1 MTTRSFN
8 DGWTVGP
15 KTSIYAALQGAAQA
29 HETVTLPHDALFAL
43 ERSAEQGEG
52 AHTGYFPSAA
62 FEYAK
67 TFDVPGEYR
76 GKRVTLEFQGAYRDA
91 VVFVNDVFAAQ
102 RPNGY
107 STFFVPLDPYL
118 KYGEPNTVRVE
129 VRAHEDSRWYTGA
142 GLYRDTRLIVTEL
155 VHITPNG
162 VRITTPDVDGERAV
176 VEVATSLRNESLET
190 KTVTV
195 LTELRDPDGIPV
207 ASDAAPVTLRS
218 GETAAVRQRLY
229 VKEPQLWDTEIPA
242 LYMAHTSVDDV
253 AAVVDETRTTFGIR
267 TLRLDPV
274 HGLRL
279 NGRSVKLRGA
289 CIHHDNGLLGAAA
302 IGRAEERRVRILK
315 NAGFNAVRSAHNP
328 ISQAMLDACDRHGML
343 VMDETFD
350 VWTVSKSTNDYSL
363 AFPEWW
369 ERDVEAMVA
378 KDFNHPS
385 VIMYS
390 IGNENPE
397 TGNGLAAQWGRKMA
411 EKIRELDPTRYVTN
425 GINGFVAAINEVAEL
440 MQQNASAAAAAEDQG
455 VNGAMNMGD
464 FMNQVSASPQVTEKT
479 AEAFSAL
486 DVAGMNYG
494 DARYALDKELFP
506 NRIIVGTETFPSH
519 INVNWRLVEEHSHV
533 LGDFTWTGWDYLGEA
548 GAGRITYLDGD
559 GGVPSFQAGFPW
571 LTASTGDIDI
581 TGHRRPI
588 SYYRETV
595 FGLRH
600 KPYIAVQRPETF
612 GKPSFAGQWSWSD
625 TVSGWSWDAANGT
638 RTSVEVYSDADEVE
652 LVLNGRLL
660 GRLPAGREHAF
671 KAMFEVDVEPGEL
684 LAVAYVKGE
693 EQARTSLRSATGPL
707 RLDVEAERS
716 MISADDS
723 DLAYIPVVLS
733 DTEGNLA
740 HTADC
745 WISVTIDGPGV
756 LQAVGSG
763 RPDQLE
769 RFDTATHSTF
779 DGRAL
784 VIVRPTGPGAISV
797 TVSADG
803 VEPRTVEL
811 RAESPELYNVDAA
824 TLRTTGID
832 SSVNTPVLLAEGIG
846 L

>member
-1 MTTRSFN
+1 MTTHSFN
-8 DGWTVGP
+8 DSWTVGP
-15 KTSIYAALQGAAQA
+15 KTSIYAALQGAGQA
-29 HETVTLPHDALFAL
+29 REAVTLPHDALFAL
-43 ERSAEQGEG
+43 ERSAEKGEG
-52 AHTGYFPSAA
+52 AHSGYFPSGA
-62 FEYAK
+62 FEYSK
-67 TFDVPGEYR
+67 TFEVPQEYR

-118 KYGEPNTVRVE
+118 KYGEPNSVRVE
-129 VRAHEDSRWYTGA
+129 LRAHEDSRWYTGA

-155 VHITPNG
+155 VHVMPNG
-162 VRITTPDVDGERAV
+162 VRITTPDVDDERAV
-176 VEVATSLRNESLET
+176 VEVATSVHNESLET
-190 KTVTV
+190 KTLTV
-195 LTELRDPDGIPV
+195 HTKLRDPDGAPA

-218 GETAAVRQRLY
+218 GETATVRQRLY
-229 VKEPQLWDTEIPA
+229 VDEPRLWDTESPA
-242 LYMAHTSVDDV
+242 LYTAYTSVND
-253 AAVVDETRTTFGIR
+253 VVDVVDAARTTFGIR
-267 TLRLDPV
+267 TLRLDPA

-315 NAGFNAVRSAHNP
+315 EAGFNALRSAHNP
-328 ISQAMLDACDRHGML
+328 MSQAMLDACDRNGML

-350 VWTVSKSTNDYSL
+350 VWTVSKSTSDYSL

-411 EKIRELDPTRYVTN
+411 DKVRALDDTRYVTN
-425 GINGFVAAINEVAEL
+425 GINGFVAAIAEVAEV
-440 MQQNASAAAAAEDQG
+440 MQQNAAAAAAAEDQG

-479 AEAFSAL
+479 AEAFSVL
-486 DVAGMNYG
+486 DIAGMNYG

-506 NRIIVGTETFPSH
+506 NRMIVGTETFPSR
-519 INVNWRLVEEHSHV
+519 IGATWRLVEEHSHV

-548 GAGRITYLDGD
+548 GAGRITYLEGD
-559 GGVPSFQAGFPW
+559 ARVPSFAAGFPW
-571 LTASTGDIDI
+571 LTAWTGDIDI
-581 TGHRRPI
+581 TGHRRPV

-600 KPYIAVQRPETF
+600 EPYIAVQRPETF
-612 GKPSFAGQWSWSD
+612 GKPSFAGQWAWSD
-625 TVSGWSWDAANGT
+625 TVSGWSWPAATGT
-638 RTSVEVYSDADEVE
+638 RTSVEVYSGAEEIE
-652 LVLNGRLL
+652 LILNGRTL
-660 GRLPAGREHAF
+660 GRQPAGREHSF
-671 KAMFEVDVEPGEL
+671 KTTFEVDVEPGEL
-684 LAVAYVKGE
+684 IAIAYASGE
-693 EQARTSLRSATGPL
+693 ELARTSLRSATGAL
-707 RLDVEAERS
+707 EIDAHAERS
-716 MISADDS
+716 IISADDY
-723 DLAYIPVVLS
+723 DLAFIPVALRDS
-733 DTEGNLA
+733 EGNLA
-740 HTADC
+740 HAVDRPITVA
-745 WISVTIDGPGV
+745 IDGPGI

-763 RPDQLE
+763 RPDQSE

-784 VIVRPTGPGAISV
+784 IIVRPTGPGLISV
-797 TVSADG
+797 SASAEG
-803 VEPRTVEL
+803 VEPVTIDLFAET
-811 RAESPELYNVDAA
+811 AESEAAGYEDEFGVGPHFNPGVLSSEEL
-824 TLRTTGID
+824 
-832 SSVNTPVLLAEGIG
+832 
-846 L
+846 